1 MVIRTYI
8 TSAFAGALL
17 LGLGGTTAFAA
28 TGEFDNMCT
37 EGLALGK
44 DIKTDCSVN
53 TTIDGRTYCFGNE
66 QAKTDFMK
74 DPKGNM
80 AKAQSYYSSKHPG

>member
-1 MVIRTYI
+1 MSRGYI
-8 TSAFAGALL
+8 TSAFAGVLL
-17 LGLGGTTAFAA
+17 LGLTTAALAA
-28 TGEFDNMCT
+28 TGQFDNMCA

-53 TTIDGRTYCFGNE
+53 ATIDGKTYCFGNE

-74 DPKGNM
+74 DPKGNL
-80 AKAQSYYSSKHPG
+80 AKAQSYYATKHPG

>member
-8 TSAFAGALL
+8 TSALAGAFL
-17 LGLGGTTAFAA
+17 LGLGTAAYA
-28 TGEFDNMCT
+28 VTGQFDNMCA

-44 DIKTDCSVN
+44 EIKTDCKVN
-53 TTIDGRTYCFGNE
+53 TTFEGKTYCFGSE

-74 DPKGNM
+74 DPKANL
-80 AKAQSYYSSKHPG
+80 AKAEAYYSKHSG

>member
-1 MVIRTYI
+1 MTRGYI

-17 LGLGGTTAFAA
+17 LGLTTAALA
-28 TGEFDNMCT
+28 VTGEFDNMCT
-37 EGLALGK
+37 QGLASGK

-53 TTIDGRTYCFGNE
+53 AVVEGKTYCFGSE

-74 DPKGNM
+74 DPKGNL
-80 AKAQSYYSSKHPG
+80 AKAQTYYNSKHPG